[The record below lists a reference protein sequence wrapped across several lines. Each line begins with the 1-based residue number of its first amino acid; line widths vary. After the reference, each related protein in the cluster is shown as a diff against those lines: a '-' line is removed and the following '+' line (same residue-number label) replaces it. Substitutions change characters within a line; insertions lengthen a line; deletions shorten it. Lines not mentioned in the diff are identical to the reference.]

1 MATTK
6 KKKPEPKPEVFHNG
20 DGRYFV
26 ENETG
31 QLLYKVA
38 INNGHKSCTCPD
50 FTQQA
55 SANPEYACKHL
66 EAVIGANGNAMYV
79 DAVKPKLDERFITTI
94 EKKGEKK
101 EFVVYAGLLD
111 LAHQKGLKALII
123 EVVQFPTKDN
133 GKEAICKAMLES
145 RDGEEFIDYGDAGP
159 GNVTSYIVP
168 HLLRMASTR
177 AKARVLRDF
186 TNIGMTCLEELG
198 DMDGMMF
205 DDPKPGSLNEKGA
218 DKKSA
223 PKTRPKE
230 HNTSGGDTNT
240 KPKERNTSGGDS
252 KISDAQMKAILNI
265 AKRKGMSED
274 DVKKE
279 AESSF
284 GVDLGSISSKDA
296 SSFIE
301 SLQQS
306 S

>member
-1 MATTK
+1 MATTGK
-6 KKKPEPKPEVFHNG
+6 NKPGPKPKVFHNG
-20 DGRYFV
+20 NGQYFV
-26 ENETG
+26 ESETG

-38 INNGHKSCTCPD
+38 IHNGHKSCTCADFAGSIVTDPD
-50 FTQQA
+50 Y
-55 SANPEYACKHL
+55 NCKHL
-66 EAVIGANGNAMYV
+66 KAVIGANGNAMYV

-94 EKKGEKK
+94 EKKGQKK

-133 GKEAICKAMLES
+133 GNEAICKAMLES
-145 RDGEEFIDYGDAGP
+145 RDCEEFIDYGDAGP
-159 GNVTSYIVP
+159 GNVTSYIAP

-198 DMDGMMF
+198 DMDGIMF
-205 DDPKPGSLNEKGA
+205 DDPKPGSSN
-218 DKKSA
+218 KKSA
-223 PKTRPKE
+223 PKKSAPK
-230 HNTSGGDTNT
+230 T
-240 KPKERNTSGGDS
+240 KPKERNTSGGDSKTKPNERNTSASGS

-279 AESSF
+279 AETSF

-301 SLQQS
+301 SLQQAS
-306 S
+306 

>member
-1 MATTK
+1 MATPG
-6 KKKPEPKPEVFHNG
+6 KKKPEPKPKVFHNG

-26 ENETG
+26 ESGTG

-38 INNGHKSCTCPD
+38 INNGHKSCTCAD
-50 FTQQA
+50 FAGSIATD
-55 SANPEYACKHL
+55 PEYNCKHL
-66 EAVIGANGNAMYV
+66 KAVIGANGNAMYV

-94 EKKGEKK
+94 EKKGQKK
-101 EFVVYAGLLD
+101 EFVVYSGLLD

-123 EVVQFPTKDN
+123 EVVQYPNKDN
-133 GKEAICKAMLES
+133 GNEAICKAMLES
-145 RDGEEFIDYGDAGP
+145 RDNEEFIDYGDAGP
-159 GNVTSYIVP
+159 GNVTSYITP
-168 HLLRMASTR
+168 HILRMASTR

-198 DMDGMMF
+198 DMDGGLF
-205 DDPKPGSLNEKGA
+205 DEPKPPSSN
-218 DKKSA
+218 KKSA
-223 PKTRPKE
+223 PKKSASGTKPKE
-230 HNTSGGDTNT
+230 S
-240 KPKERNTSGGDS
+240 KESKVPKERNTSTGDS
-252 KISDAQMKAILNI
+252 KISDAQMKAIMNI

-301 SLQQS
+301 SLQS
-306 S
+306 D

>member
-1 MATTK
+1 MAPPGR
-6 KKKPEPKPEVFHNG
+6 KKPGPKPKVFHNG
-20 DGRYFV
+20 NGRYFV
-26 ENETG
+26 ESETG

-38 INNGHKSCTCPD
+38 INNGHKSCTCADYAGSSVTDPD
-50 FTQQA
+50 Y
-55 SANPEYACKHL
+55 NCKHL
-66 EAVIGANGNAMYV
+66 KAVIGANGDTTYV
-79 DAVKPKLDERFITTI
+79 DTVKPKLDERFITTI

-133 GKEAICKAMLES
+133 GNEAICKAMLES
-145 RDGEEFIDYGDAGP
+145 RDCEEFIDYGDAGP
-159 GNVTSYIVP
+159 RNVSSYIAP
-168 HLLRMASTR
+168 HILRMASTR

-205 DDPKPGSLNEKGA
+205 DDPKPGSSNEKGA

-223 PKTRPKE
+223 PKT
-230 HNTSGGDTNT
+230 
-240 KPKERNTSGGDS
+240 KPKERNTSSGDP

-279 AESSF
+279 AEAAF
-284 GVDLGSISSKDA
+284 GVDLGTISSKEA

-301 SLQQS
+301 SLQTN
-306 S
+306 